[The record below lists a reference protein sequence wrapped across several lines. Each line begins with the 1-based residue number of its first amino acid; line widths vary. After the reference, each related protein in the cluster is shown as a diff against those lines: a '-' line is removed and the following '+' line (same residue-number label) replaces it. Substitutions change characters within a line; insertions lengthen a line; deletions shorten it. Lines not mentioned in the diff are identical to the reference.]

1 MHFSIN
7 FFEDL
12 LNPRKHTF
20 NYNNLQDLRKAREIK
35 RLFFCSRAFEFFE
48 MSYFF
53 IFYFYFFLLNT
64 CIIYTIHLDI
74 PTFSRDHF

>member
-1 MHFSIN
+1 MHFPIN

-35 RLFFCSRAFEFFE
+35 RLFFCSLAHSLFEI
-48 MSYFF
+48 SYFF
-53 IFYFYFFLLNT
+53 IFYFYFFFF
-64 CIIYTIHLDI
+64 C
-74 PTFSRDHF
+74 